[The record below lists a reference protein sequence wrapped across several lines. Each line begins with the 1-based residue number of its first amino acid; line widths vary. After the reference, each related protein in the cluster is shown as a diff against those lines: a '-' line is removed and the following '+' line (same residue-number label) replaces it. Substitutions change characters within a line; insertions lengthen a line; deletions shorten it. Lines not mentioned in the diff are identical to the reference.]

1 MARVLLI
8 EDDAPIRIALTRA
21 LTTLGHAVETA
32 PTGAGALAHVIR
44 TAPELVVLDLGL
56 PDIDGQAVLRM
67 LRADSDVP
75 VIVAT
80 ARDDDVDVV
89 ATLNAGADDYLV
101 KPFTGRQL
109 DARIRA
115 VLRRAGDDRPPAPLQ
130 IGQLQVDARTR
141 QVRLEGR
148 CLELSAKEFDVLLH
162 LAERAGAVVSKQ
174 ELLAQVWRQP
184 ASSGTKTVDV
194 HLSWLRRK
202 LGESGQAPRYLH
214 TVRGAGVRLAPP
226 AT

>member
-1 MARVLLI
+1 MARVLLV
-8 EDDAPIRIALTRA
+8 EDDAPIRIALTRS

-32 PTGAGALAHVIR
+32 TTGADALAQVIR
-44 TAPELVVLDLGL
+44 VAPELMVLDLGL

-67 LRADSDVP
+67 LRGNSDVP

-89 ATLNAGADDYLV
+89 STLDCGADDYLV
-101 KPFTGRQL
+101 KPFSGRQL

-115 VLRRAGDDRPPAPLQ
+115 VLRRCGNGQPPAPLQ
-130 IGQLQVDARTR
+130 IGELQVDPSSRQARLDGCR
-141 QVRLEGR
+141 
-148 CLELSAKEFDVLLH
+148 LELSAKEFDLLR
-162 LAERAGAVVSKQ
+162 LLVERAGAVVSKQ
-174 ELLAQVWRQP
+174 ELLAEVWRQP

-226 AT
+226 VP